1 MEDST
6 QDVTTGRPIIR
17 SADAKQLR
25 ADNKSVRKKRR
36 GPKPL
41 PRGPPPEQALCF
53 TIPEFCKLHR
63 ISVAHYFVLKRNSL
77 TPTEMKLG
85 GRHVISVEEATR
97 WRAERT
103 AAAEAA

>member
-1 MEDST
+1 MKDST

-17 SADAKQLR
+17 SADGKQLR
-25 ADNKSVRKKRR
+25 TDSKAVRKKKR

-41 PRGPPPEQALCF
+41 PRGPPPAQPLAF

-63 ISVAHYFVLKRNSL
+63 ISVAHYFVLKRKGL

-85 GRHVISVEEATR
+85 GRHVISVEEAAR
-97 WRAERT
+97 WRAART